1 MAITIFTALYC
12 TLNQDKIIRFGCG
25 PVNDRSKL
33 RLHSSL
39 IEMLCLNRT
48 VFTSKATVTH
58 SCLWCMMCPF
68 ISLQASHVGYW
79 CPRPVSCPLA
89 GCVQDKMCWRT
100 LYCLLCVSRHVSQP
114 AALPRK
120 SVWELINVGTRLRDD
135 NYHPSYCMVLLPGT
149 LVYFCSS
156 TNGNLLSVAFLF
168 SDHLKCHMLSH
179 IFRSQSRWTIFVI
192 CNLAQKVAK
201 NVLYLIHRYLC
212 MKCVCELTFKPVV
225 VFLLYRML
233 ILQESCQPCAI
244 TVLWEMWIL
253 NEESIIRGY
262 SLIS

>member
-79 CPRPVSCPLA
+79 CPRPVSCPLLPTTQLRWVVSKMR
-89 GCVQDKMCWRT
+89 CVEGWRT
-100 LYCLLCVSRHVSQP
+100 LSTASCGVSKHVSQP

-120 SVWELINVGTRLRDD
+120 SVWQLINVGTRLRDD
-135 NYHPSYCMVLLPGT
+135 NHHPSYCIVLLPGS

-156 TNGNLLSVAFLF
+156 TNGNLLSVVFLF
-168 SDHLKCHMLSH
+168 SDHLN
-179 IFRSQSRWTIFVI
+179 VI
-192 CNLAQKVAK
+192 C
-201 NVLYLIHRYLC
+201 YLKINKKS
-212 MKCVCELTFKPVV
+212 MV
-225 VFLLYRML
+225 
-233 ILQESCQPCAI
+233 QE
-244 TVLWEMWIL
+244 
-253 NEESIIRGY
+253 
-262 SLIS
+262 